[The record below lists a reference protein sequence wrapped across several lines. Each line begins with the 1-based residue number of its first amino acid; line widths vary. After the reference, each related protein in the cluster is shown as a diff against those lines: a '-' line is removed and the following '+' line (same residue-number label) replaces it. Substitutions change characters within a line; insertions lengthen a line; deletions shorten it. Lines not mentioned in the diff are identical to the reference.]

1 MLISVASP
9 GFFFG
14 TEGKVAPREVMRRAP
29 FGKIAFANSDLSGIM
44 DHRASIAESDR
55 AVNQL
60 LAWHSIAKSGLTTRA
75 RRQGT

>member
-1 MLISVASP
+1 V
-9 GFFFG
+9 
-14 TEGKVAPREVMRRAP
+14 TGKIAPREVMRRAP

-60 LAWHSIAKSGLTTRA
+60 LA
-75 RRQGT
+75 